1 MITLSPDQW
10 QEVTPYLNQALG
22 MPEEQRGR
30 WLASLEKENPAVATL
45 LKELLYE
52 HRVLAEEGFLEQHS
66 FRLPAPVGMD
76 GQTVGAYTLVSQ
88 IGQGGMGTVWLA
100 ERSDGRFER
109 RVAVKFLSV
118 ALAGRGGEERFKR
131 EGNILGRIA
140 HDHIAELVDAG
151 VSTAG
156 QPYLVLEYV
165 EGDHIDRYCDQQ
177 KLDLQARIRL
187 FLEVLA
193 AVAHA
198 HANLIV
204 HRDIKPSNVL
214 VSTDGQVKLL
224 DFGIAKLLEVEGQA
238 GAPTLLTHDGGPL
251 TPEYAAPE
259 QIMGQPVTTAT
270 DVYALGVLL
279 YVLLTGQHPAGT
291 DRRSP
296 ADLVKA
302 IVETEPTRPSDV
314 VVAMK
319 ENTEETTT
327 NAARRTTTPDKLS
340 RLLRGDLDTIVA
352 KALKKN
358 PQERYASATALADD
372 LRRYLK
378 HEPISARPDT
388 LAYRARKFVRRNRAV
403 VALAA
408 LACGAAIAGIAGT
421 LVQARTAR
429 AQRDFAFRQL
439 LRSQEHD
446 EFLDFLLN
454 DAAPLGKPFT
464 ANELLARAERIIERQ
479 HSSDAGRRADLMMW
493 TGADYTAQEQPDNA
507 RRLLEQAYKLTR
519 NLSDPSIRAA
529 ASCHLADV
537 LSFDIDLPR
546 AEALFQEGLHELTDD
561 PRFALD
567 RVNCLHAGVDV
578 SLQRG
583 ETREAVARALSAR
596 RVLREFPFATDV
608 EEMHMSL
615 VVASAYSDNGQ
626 NTEALAEFEHTAN
639 LMSVLGRDETE
650 EAAVLFSDWGLELDQ
665 VGRPLEAEKIYR
677 RVIEIHRDNQT
688 EDAVSPMVLNNYGR
702 LLRELNRLEE
712 AADYAGRAYAKAQA
726 MHNELALNQT
736 LLERARIYLA
746 EHDLA
751 RASAMLTE
759 VQPRLRQSLPPGHY
773 AFASLASERAMI
785 AAEKGNVPAAVEL
798 LNQAVAIVETA
809 IQSGGAGAFY
819 LPVLLTRRSAIEL
832 QAKHPDLAAADANRA
847 IRLQSTAQHGAF
859 SCKLGDSYLA
869 LSRALDAQG
878 NHPDAQAAAR
888 SAAEQLQNT
897 LGPDHP
903 DSRTAQQ
910 IVEAGTL
917 QK

>member
-1 MITLSPDQW
+1 MITLSPGQW
-10 QEVTPYLNQALG
+10 QQVTPYLNQALA
-22 MPEEQRGR
+22 MPEEQRAG
-30 WLASLEKENPAVATL
+30 WLASLEKENSAVAAL
-45 LKELLYE
+45 LKELLDE
-52 HRVLAEEGFLEQHS
+52 HRLLAEEGFLENGR
-66 FRLPAPVGMD
+66 FLLPNSPGLA

-88 IGQGGMGTVWLA
+88 IGQGGMGSVWLA

-109 RVAVKFLSV
+109 RAAVKFLSI

-131 EGNILGRIA
+131 EGTILGRLT
-140 HDHIAELVDAG
+140 HPHIAELLDAG
-151 VSTAG
+151 VSATG
-156 QPYLVLEYV
+156 QPYLVLEHV
-165 EGDHIDRYCDQQ
+165 EGEHIDRYCDQRR
-177 KLDLQARIRL
+177 LGVEARVRL
-187 FLEVLA
+187 FLDVLA

-198 HANLIV
+198 HTNLIV

-214 VSTDGQVKLL
+214 VSNDGQVKLL
-224 DFGIAKLLEVEGQA
+224 DFGIAKLLEGEGQA
-238 GAPTLLTHDGGPL
+238 GAATLLTRDGGPL

-259 QIMGQPVTTAT
+259 QVMGQPVTTAT

-291 DRRSP
+291 DRHSP

-302 IVETEPTRPSDV
+302 IVDTEPTRPSDA

-319 ENTEETTT
+319 ENGKETTT

-352 KALKKN
+352 KALKKD
-358 PQERYASATALADD
+358 PRERYISATALADD

-388 LAYRARKFVRRNRAV
+388 IAYRAAKFVRRNRAV

-408 LACGAAIAGIAGT
+408 LAFVAAIAGIVGT

-429 AQRDFAFRQL
+429 AQRDFAFREL

-479 HSSDAGRRADLMMW
+479 HSSDAGRSADLMIW
-493 TGADYTAQEQPDNA
+493 TGADYTAQEQPANA
-507 RRLLEQAYKLTR
+507 QRLLEQAYKLTR
-519 NLSDPSIRAA
+519 GLPDPSIRAA

-537 LSFDIDLPR
+537 LSMDIDLPR
-546 AEALFQEGLHELTDD
+546 AEALVQEGLHELTDD
-561 PRFALD
+561 PRFALV
-567 RVNCLHAGVDV
+567 RVNCLHSGVDV
-578 SLQRG
+578 SLQLG
-583 ETREAVARALSAR
+583 QTREAVARALSAR
-596 RVLREFPFATDV
+596 RVLRESPFATDV
-608 EEMHMSL
+608 EEMQLSL

-639 LMSVLGRDETE
+639 LMAALGRDETE
-650 EAAVLFSDWGLELDQ
+650 EAAVLFSNWGLELDQ

-712 AADYAGRAYAKAQA
+712 ASDYTGRAYTKARA
-726 MHNELALNQT
+726 MHNELAMNQT

-759 VQPRLRQSLPPGHY
+759 VEPRLRQSLPQGHY

-785 AAEKGNVPAAVEL
+785 AADKGDVPAAIKL
-798 LNQAVAIVETA
+798 LNQAVAIVEAA
-809 IQSGGAGAFY
+809 IHSGGAGAFY
-819 LPVLLTRRSAIEL
+819 LPALLTRRSAIEL
-832 QAKHPDLAAADANRA
+832 LAKHPDQAAADANRA
-847 IRLQSTAQHGAF
+847 ISLQSAAQPGAF
-859 SCKLGDSYLA
+859 SCKSGYAYLA
-869 LSRALDAQG
+869 LSRALEAQG
-878 NHPDAQAAAR
+878 KLEEARTAAH
-888 SAAEQLQNT
+888 SAAEQLGNT

-903 DSRTAQQ
+903 DTRSAQQ
-910 IVEAGTL
+910 FVETGTL